1 MNLYPVVY
9 RIYDVDEIQWRG
21 QNLNVYVVQKN
32 LTTIFFLMRNLKN
45 SVTLG
50 LTDFFLS
57 SLIVYESILIRIYM
71 NAKIMKMQILHK
83 IKYDLKGHIGSS

>member
-1 MNLYPVVY
+1 M
-9 RIYDVDEIQWRG
+9 
-21 QNLNVYVVQKN
+21 
-32 LTTIFFLMRNLKN
+32 
-45 SVTLG
+45 G

-83 IKYDLKGHIGSS
+83 IKYDLKGRIGSS